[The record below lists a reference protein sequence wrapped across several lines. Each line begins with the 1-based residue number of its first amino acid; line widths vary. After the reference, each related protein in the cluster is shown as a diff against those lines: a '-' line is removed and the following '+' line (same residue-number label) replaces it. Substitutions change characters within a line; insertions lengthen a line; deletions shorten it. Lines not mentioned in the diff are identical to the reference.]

1 MTQYETSPKASGKA
15 EGKIAFM
22 LHHPMLPYFGIA
34 GAVSALLVGGIF
46 MVFSASS
53 VFSMQVNN
61 GTPYELALKQAL
73 FGGAGALL
81 MWWVSHW
88 DINRFR
94 RFAGLA
100 LVGSVFILILVLFIG
115 ESVYGQKNW
124 IPLVAGFKVQPSE
137 FAKLGLVIWSA
148 DHLAKRYGELHYWRR
163 LLWPLGGVFILFVG
177 LVGAEGDFGTAMI
190 MSPIVIAMWF
200 FVGIPIRWF
209 VAPVVLGLTVVAFAT
224 IGSPYRR
231 ARFSSWFHPEQ
242 DMQNTGFQVMHGRY
256 ALGTGSW
263 NGVGIG
269 ASRQKWGT
277 LPQPHTDFIYAV
289 IGEEMGLLGTGA
301 VIVLFVIIAYCAF
314 RIAHNTSEPFI
325 QLATLGVMAWIMT
338 QMLVNVGA
346 VLSILPITGVPIPL
360 VSYGG
365 SSLIP
370 TLAAFGMLLAFA
382 RHESREA
389 QVEGQ
394 EATSQ

>member
-1 MTQYETSPKASGKA
+1 MTQYETSPVGSDQNQGKF
-15 EGKIAFM
+15 AFY
-22 LHHPMLPYFGIA
+22 LRHPMFPYYGIA
-34 GAVSALLVGGIF
+34 GAVTVLLIGGII

-53 VFSMQVNN
+53 VFSMQVNDGN
-61 GTPYELALKQAL
+61 SYELAIKQAF
-73 FGGAGALL
+73 FGGIGALI

-88 DINRFR
+88 DVNRFR

-100 LVGSVFILILVLFIG
+100 LVGSLFILVLVLFIG

-124 IPLVAGFKVQPSE
+124 IPLFAGFKVQPSE

-148 DHLAKRYGELHYWRR
+148 DHLAKRYGDLHLVYR
-163 LLWPLGGVFILFVG
+163 LLWPLGGVFVLFVG
-177 LVGAEGDFGTAMI
+177 LVGAEGDFGTALI

-200 FVGIPIRWF
+200 FVGVPIRWF
-209 VAPVVLGLTVVAFAT
+209 VVPIVLGLTLIAFVT

-231 ARFSSWFHPEQ
+231 ARFSSWLHPEQ

-289 IGEEMGLLGTGA
+289 IGEEMGLLGTGM
-301 VIVLFVIIAYCAF
+301 VLALFALIAYCAF
-314 RIAHNTSEPFI
+314 RIAHNTVEPFI
-325 QLATLGVMAWIMT
+325 QLATLGVMAWILT
-338 QMLVNVGA
+338 QMLVNVSA

-365 SSLIP
+365 SSLLP

-382 RHESREA
+382 RHESRE
-389 QVEGQ
+389 
-394 EATSQ
+394 SQKD